1 VHLTKFASPADLL
14 GALAI
19 ALSGDLVVLPRS
31 YPVSAS
37 RPSRPS
43 GTMPLLTRR
52 EQEILSLV
60 AFGHTDRAISEILW
74 VAEQTVK
81 FHMATV
87 FRKLEVSGR
96 ADAVEQARRLGLIG
110 E

>member
-1 VHLTKFASPADLL
+1 
-14 GALAI
+14 
-19 ALSGDLVVLPRS
+19 
-31 YPVSAS
+31 
-37 RPSRPS
+37 
-43 GTMPLLTRR
+43 MPLLTRR